1 MGVIK
6 TKLWNALAISMVE
19 GILATRY
26 GMELQGETCAKITI
40 LPGIM
45 CRFNQNMY
53 HKQLRENAGPHAAS
67 QEGNVGEE
75 EEDNEIVK
83 ILQDVDDIFG
93 EAVFLCVTNTPSACK
108 Y

>member
-40 LPGIM
+40 LPGM
-45 CRFNQNMY
+45 MRSFNQNMY
-53 HKQLRENAGPHAAS
+53 HKQLHENAGPHAAS

-75 EEDNEIVK
+75 EEDNEIV
-83 ILQDVDDIFG
+83 LTGRGGHFCRTR
-93 EAVFLCVTNTPSACK
+93 FSLCIMNMASACK